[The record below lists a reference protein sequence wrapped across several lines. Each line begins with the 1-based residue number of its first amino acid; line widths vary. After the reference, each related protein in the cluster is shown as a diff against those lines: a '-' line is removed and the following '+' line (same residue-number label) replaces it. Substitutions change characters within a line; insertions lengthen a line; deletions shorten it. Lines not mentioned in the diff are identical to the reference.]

1 MLPQVKEDIIN
12 VLDLSLKALK
22 EEQHQE
28 LGEISNHI
36 IHDASV
42 FQDDDS
48 LSVAVLIY
56 ALSKIVQRCCEK
68 GISYSPVLP
77 LLENAKEAL
86 KKNDLGRYNSSIQNV
101 FKFITKIDSKIKLYI
116 QEVIQKAKIKKGSK
130 LHEHGLSIARTA
142 EILGISQWE
151 LTEYISKVSY
161 ETVKEGMSVKERLKK
176 ARELFA

>member
-12 VLDLSLKALK
+12 VLDLSIKALK
-22 EEQHQE
+22 DEQHQD
-28 LGEISNHI
+28 LGEISNHV

-56 ALSKIVQRCCEK
+56 ALSKIVQRCCEQ
-68 GISYSPVLP
+68 GISYSSVIS
-77 LLENAKEAL
+77 LLENAKDSL
-86 KKNDLGRYNSSIQNV
+86 KKEDFRSYNSSIQNV
-101 FKFITKIDSKIKLYI
+101 FKFITKIDSRLKLYI
-116 QEVIQKAKIKKGSK
+116 QEVITKAKIKKGSK

-151 LTEYISKVSY
+151 LTDYISKVSY
-161 ETVKEGMSVKERLKK
+161 EPVKEAVNVKERLKRT
-176 ARELFA
+176 RELFV

>member
-1 MLPQVKEDIIN
+1 MLPQVKEDVIN
-12 VLDLSLKALK
+12 VLDLSLNALK
-22 EEQHQE
+22 KEQHQD

-68 GISYSPVLP
+68 GISYSPVISS
-77 LLENAKEAL
+77 LETARDAL
-86 KKNDLGRYNSSIQNV
+86 KKDDFGRYNSSIQNV

-116 QEVIQKAKIKKGSK
+116 QEVIERAKIKKGSK

-161 ETVKEGMSVKERLKK
+161 ETVKESVNVKERLKR
-176 ARELFA
+176 ARELFS

>member
-12 VLDLSLKALK
+12 VLTLSIEALENEK
-22 EEQHQE
+22 HQD

-48 LSVAVLIY
+48 LSIAVLIY

-68 GISYSPVLP
+68 GISYSPVIS
-77 LLENAKEAL
+77 LLENSRDAL
-86 KKNDLGRYNSSIQNV
+86 KKEDFKIYNANIQNI
-101 FKFITKIDSKIKLYI
+101 FKFITKIDSKVKLYI
-116 QEVIQKAKIKKGSK
+116 QEVISKAKIKKGSK

-151 LTEYISKVSY
+151 LVDYISKVSF
-161 ETVKEGMSVKERLKK
+161 ESVKESVGVKDRLKK
-176 ARELFA
+176 ARSLFS